1 MTQFNPVDHP
11 HRRYNP
17 LTGQWILVSPHR
29 AKRPWQGAQETP
41 AKQVL
46 PAHDPDCFLCA
57 GNVRVTGDKNPDY
70 TGTYVFTNDFAALM
84 SDTPDAP
91 ESHDPLMRCQS
102 ARGTSRVICFSPD
115 HSKTLPE
122 LSVAALT
129 EIVKTWQE
137 QTAELG
143 KTYPWVQV
151 FENKGAAMGCSNPH
165 PHGQIWAN
173 SFLPNEAEREDRLQ
187 KEYFAEQK
195 SPMLVDY
202 VQRELADGSR
212 TVVETEHWLAVV
224 PYWAAWPF
232 ETLLLPKAHVLRITD
247 LTDAQ
252 RSDLALALKKL
263 TSRYDNL
270 FYDLVA
276 GFEDLPQLSAENNCP
291 DFCFYLAETLMV
303 IDHQKKSTRIQAS
316 LFAPNE
322 EEKQRLTARLN
333 ELRQQLTEAAP
344 PLPVV
349 SVPHMR
355 CECNQSDEEFGGVVR
370 LLQKAI
376 RAGEIFQVVPSRRFS
391 LPCPSPLAAY
401 YVLKKSNPSPYMF
414 FMQDNDFT
422 LFGASPE
429 SSLKYDATSR
439 QIEIYPIAGTRPRGR
454 RADGSLDRDLDSRI
468 ELEMRTDHKEL
479 SEHLMLVDLA
489 RNDLARICT
498 PGSRYVA
505 DLTKVDR
512 YSYVMHLVS
521 RVVGELRHDL
531 DALHAYRACMNMG
544 TLSGAPKV
552 RAMQLIAEAEGR
564 RRGSYGGAVGY
575 FTAHGD
581 LDTCIVIRSAL
592 VENGIATVQAGAG
605 VVLDSVP
612 QSEADETRNKAR
624 AVLRAIATAHHAQE
638 TF

>member
-1 MTQFNPVDHP
+1 MQTQKPALELLTADAVYRENPTALFHQIC
-11 HRRYNP
+11 
-17 LTGQWILVSPHR
+17 G
-29 AKRPWQGAQETP
+29 ARPA
-41 AKQVL
+41 
-46 PAHDPDCFLCA
+46 
-57 GNVRVTGDKNPDY
+57 
-70 TGTYVFTNDFAALM
+70 
-84 SDTPDAP
+84 
-91 ESHDPLMRCQS
+91 
-102 ARGTSRVICFSPD
+102 
-115 HSKTLPE
+115 
-122 LSVAALT
+122 
-129 EIVKTWQE
+129 
-137 QTAELG
+137 
-143 KTYPWVQV
+143 
-151 FENKGAAMGCSNPH
+151 
-165 PHGQIWAN
+165 
-173 SFLPNEAEREDRLQ
+173 
-187 KEYFAEQK
+187 
-195 SPMLVDY
+195 
-202 VQRELADGSR
+202 
-212 TVVETEHWLAVV
+212 
-224 PYWAAWPF
+224 
-232 ETLLLPKAHVLRITD
+232 TLLLESADIDSKNDLKSLLLVDSALRITALGD
-247 LTDAQ
+247 TVTIHALSDNGASLLPLLDA
-252 RSDLALALKKL
+252 ALPAGVENTAQPAGRVLRFPVVSSL
-263 TSRYDNL
+263 LDEDARLCSLSVFDTFRLLQTLVTVPEDEREAMFFGGL
-270 FYDLVA
+270 FAYDLVA
-276 GFEDLPQLSAENNCP
+276 GFEDLPDLRHDRRCP
-291 DFCFYLAETLMV
+291 DYCFYLAETLLV
-303 IDHQKKSTRIQAS
+303 IDHQKQHTRIQAS
-316 LFAPNE
+316 LFTPSSAE
-322 EEKQRLTARLN
+322 EERLTRRIAQ
-333 ELRQQLTEAAP
+333 LRDQLHDIPAT
-344 PLPVV
+344 LPVE
-349 SVPHMR
+349 SVPSMR
-355 CECNQSDEEFGGVVR
+355 CECNQTDDEYSAVVR
-370 LLQKAI
+370 SMQKAI

-401 YVLKKSNPSPYMF
+401 DVLKKSNPSPYMF
-414 FMQDNDFT
+414 FMQDADFT

-512 YSYVMHLVS
+512 YSFVMHLVS

-552 RAMQLIAEAEGR
+552 RAMQLIAEAEGS

-581 LDTCIVIRSAL
+581 LDTCIVIRSAW
-592 VENGIATVQAGAG
+592 VEDGIATVQAGAG